1 MRLRFHWA
9 VEFVKWYVGVKCSGG
24 SLLGL
29 SKELFERVNVNTRH
43 VRDTFVILMLW
54 YVVCTWIGIVF
65 VAMSMIIMSI
75 VAAVVAIVVMI
86 LIGIRIGGRRI
97 GIRNVP

>member
-1 MRLRFHWA
+1 M
-9 VEFVKWYVGVKCSGG
+9 
-24 SLLGL
+24 GL

-75 VAAVVAIVVMI
+75 VAAVDAIVVMI